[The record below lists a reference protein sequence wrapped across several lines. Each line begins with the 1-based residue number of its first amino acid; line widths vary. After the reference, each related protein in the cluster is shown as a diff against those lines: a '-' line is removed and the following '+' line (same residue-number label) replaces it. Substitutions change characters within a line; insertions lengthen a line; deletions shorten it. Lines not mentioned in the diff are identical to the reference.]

1 MAVDDDGGV
10 RAEGVGG
17 LAHGSGTLSV
27 ESWGG
32 ELRVER

>member
-27 ESWGG
+27 EG
-32 ELRVER
+32 